1 MLGLPIST
9 VQCTLSLLF
18 SAVAQSTKLQ
28 LKKSKTLEEM
38 KPLNCFQL
46 YQKLCRA
53 SGLRSRACT
62 HLCCALE
69 VKCIEQEPDGLG

>member
-18 SAVAQSTKLQ
+18 SAVAQSSKLQ
-28 LKKSKTLEEM
+28 LKKSKTLEE
-38 KPLNCFQL
+38 KKLNCFQL

-53 SGLRSRACT
+53 SGLWSRACT